1 MPAAEHAAGIRN
13 PSQEQTF
20 RLSLLGDSPRHTS
33 YCNTDAYVRGASSAG
48 KLRVRRAIAAPE
60 RDRGQ
65 NAKERAL
72 RYQWRRTEND
82 HIAELPCDQC
92 ELQQIRHT
100 LPVGMPKPREA
111 IQGSIIGP
119 KRSPGVTSTR
129 TRASRSLAFHQSC
142 HTFGSIVAVSSWRRV
157 LVYPPRFM
165 VSSPSSTVKRS
176 TSAGWRCSPTTRAPT
191 SASSSATA
199 RRSGFWWGSSRI
211 VTRSPVIGFSQDL
224 ANLDRCSPAAR
235 ADQDAT

>member
-82 HIAELPCDQC
+82 HIAELPCARRDAQV
-92 ELQQIRHT
+92 
-100 LPVGMPKPREA
+100 PVRPLHVLA
-111 IQGSIIGP
+111 
-119 KRSPGVTSTR
+119 GV
-129 TRASRSLAFHQSC
+129 FDPH
-142 HTFGSIVAVSSWRRV
+142 RRV
-157 LVYPPRFM
+157 Q
-165 VSSPSSTVKRS
+165 
-176 TSAGWRCSPTTRAPT
+176 C
-191 SASSSATA
+191 
-199 RRSGFWWGSSRI
+199 
-211 VTRSPVIGFSQDL
+211 
-224 ANLDRCSPAAR
+224 CR
-235 ADQDAT
+235 ADSCPRPATGTNRR